1 MTDVLPDRERT
12 IANLIGRIFH
22 PAVVA
27 LPTLILILGDLGW
40 QSALQWSAITLPILL
55 IPGTL
60 LVIYLR
66 SRGRETYQRATR
78 TPLYIAAWFSVVGA
92 IVLTLALDAPRVL
105 VACLALLAIWL
116 PIQLAV
122 NTYVTKISTHGAVI
136 TGCIMAL
143 FVLNK
148 LPNAAVQLIAI
159 GIVVLVGWARVHDR
173 SHTLTQVVLGIAVA
187 VAIVLLVFPIVLAL

>member
-1 MTDVLPDRERT
+1 MTDIVPDRERT

-55 IPGTL
+55 IPGIL
-60 LVIYLR
+60 LVLYLR
-66 SRGRETYQRATR
+66 KRGKETYQRATR
-78 TPLYIAAWFSVVGA
+78 TPLYIAAWFSVVAA
-92 IVLTLALDAPRVL
+92 IALTVTLDAPRVL

-116 PIQLAV
+116 PIQLAI
-122 NTYVTKISTHGAVI
+122 NTYVTKISTHAAVI
-136 TGCIMAL
+136 TGCITAL
-143 FVLNK
+143 LVLGK
-148 LPNAAVQLIAI
+148 LPDLVVQLIAI
-159 GIVVLVGWARVHDR
+159 GIVILVGWARVHDR

-187 VAIVLLVFPIVLAL
+187 AVLVLLVFPIVLTP